1 MTLKKI
7 IIAVSLTLSVAAAAF
22 AEPAKAPVAAGA
34 PAAATTAVAAP
45 AVPNAPPAAAVP
57 AAPVN
62 PVSVAPA
69 AAPAVKAE
77 IKTNKLITLTMFGII
92 IAITLAVVI
101 SSARKTKSAADFYA
115 AGGGITGTQN
125 GWAIAGDYMSA
136 ASFLGIS
143 GLISLYGYDG
153 FMYSVGW
160 LVAYITVLLI
170 VAEPC
175 RNAGKYTLGD
185 ILSFRTNPKP
195 VRAIAAIST
204 VAVST
209 FYLTAQMVG
218 AGKLMQLLLKP
229 MVTYQ
234 QAIIGVGI
242 LMVGYVVFGGM
253 TATTWVQIIKAGLLM
268 SGAIT
273 LAILVAVKAHMN
285 PFTFFN
291 DIVTNDN
298 IIQHVQSL
306 AIFKKEIADGK
317 SLMEGAGQRF
327 LEPGLYLTNPIDQI
341 SLGLA
346 LVLGTAGMPHI
357 LMRFF
362 TVPTAQAARKSVII
376 AMFIIG
382 GFYILTTL
390 LGFGAAIHVTPQVIK
405 TFDAGGNMATLLL
418 AQQLGGDIAPIFG
431 DILLAFLCAVAFATI
446 LAVVSGLV
454 LAASAAIAHDIYV
467 NVIKDGHADQHEQV
481 MAARITSFVVGAVG
495 IFIGIA
501 AEKQNVAHLVALAF
515 AVAASGNLPVVVM
528 SLFWRK
534 FNTAGVIGGLLVGT
548 IASIG
553 LVMVSPN
560 MTYPKTVA
568 AAAQKT
574 IEAIEKKQS
583 TLPPG
588 VTLAEKEIK
597 DLDKARKD
605 FETNKNGKSMLG
617 LDKAIFPLKNP
628 GIVSI
633 PLGFIAAILFTLLFP
648 CRRAEEGWD
657 EIYVRQNTGLGMA
670 KAVDH

>member
-1 MTLKKI
+1 MTFKNI
-7 IIAVSLTLSVAAAAF
+7 IIATSLALSVAAAAF
-22 AEPAKAPVAAGA
+22 AEEPKQAPAAPGT
-34 PAAATTAVAAP
+34 PAAATAPATPGAP
-45 AVPNAPPAAAVP
+45 AVVAPGT
-57 AAPVN
+57 
-62 PVSVAPA
+62 VAPA
-69 AAPAVKAE
+69 PVVAPPLTKKRELKADKAVTLSMFAV
-77 IKTNKLITLTMFGII
+77 IVGITLC
-92 IAITLAVVI
+92 VVVW
-101 SSARKTKSAADFYA
+101 AAKHTKTAADFYA

-160 LVAYITVLLI
+160 LVAYITVLLVI
-170 VAEPC
+170 AEPC

-195 VRAIAAIST
+195 VRALAAIST

-218 AGKLMQLLLKP
+218 AGKLMALLVGVPYK
-229 MVTYQ
+229 T
-234 QAIIGVGI
+234 AIIGVGI

-268 SGAIT
+268 SGAFLLSVLVLAKAGFNPIHFFDMIVNSPDIQDHVSKLVLKDGIT
-273 LAILVAVKAHMN
+273 L
-285 PFTFFN
+285 TG
-291 DIVTNDN
+291 T
-298 IIQHVQSL
+298 
-306 AIFKKEIADGK
+306 E
-317 SLMEGAGQRF
+317 AGQRF
-327 LEPGLYLTNPIDQI
+327 LEPGLFLKNPLDQV
-341 SLGLA
+341 SLGMA

-382 GFYILTTL
+382 LFYVLTTL
-390 LGFGAAIHVTPQVIK
+390 LGFGAAINLTPQGIISV
-405 TFDAGGNMATLLL
+405 DPGGNMATLML
-418 AQQLGGDIAPIFG
+418 AQQLGADIAPIFG
-431 DILLAFLCAVAFATI
+431 DLFLAFLCSVAFATI

-481 MAARITSFVVGAVG
+481 MAARITSFAVGAVG
-495 IFIGIA
+495 IVIGLM
-501 AEKQNVAHLVALAF
+501 AEKANVAHLVALAF
-515 AVAASGNLPVVVM
+515 AVAASGNLPVVFL

-534 FNTAGVIGGLLVGT
+534 FNTAGVISGLVVGT

-560 MTYPKTVA
+560 MTYPKVVA
-568 AAAQKT
+568 AGAKKVVAAM
-574 IEAIEKKQS
+574 EKKQAA
-583 TLPPG
+583 LPIG
-588 VTLAEKEIK
+588 EALSEKDSKALAKAKVDELKDGTSMMGLEKP
-597 DLDKARKD
+597 L
-605 FETNKNGKSMLG
+605 FT
-617 LDKAIFPLKNP
+617 LKNP
-628 GIVSI
+628 GIISI
-633 PLGFIAAILFTLLFP
+633 PLGFIAAILGALMFP
-648 CRRAEEGWD
+648 SKRSEEMFD
-657 EIYVRQNTGLGMA
+657 EIYVRQNTGIGMA

>member
-1 MTLKKI
+1 MTIKKI
-7 IIAVSLTLSVAAAAF
+7 FIAASLALSVAAAAY
-22 AEPAKAPVAAGA
+22 AEEAKAPAAGAAPAMSAPAAQGA
-34 PAAATTAVAAP
+34 PAAT
-45 AVPNAPPAAAVP
+45 
-57 AAPVN
+57 
-62 PVSVAPA
+62 A
-69 AAPAVKAE
+69 AAPAPNAAASVATPAPATPAPVKKE
-77 IKTNKLITLTMFGII
+77 LKTNKTITIGMFMVI
-92 IAITLAVVI
+92 IAITMGVVVW
-101 SSARKTKSAADFYA
+101 AAKQTKSAADFYA

-185 ILSFRTNPKP
+185 ILSFRTSPKP
-195 VRAIAAIST
+195 VRAFAALST

-218 AGKLMQLLLKP
+218 AGKLMALLVGIPYK
-229 MVTYQ
+229 MS
-234 QAIIGVGI
+234 IIGVGV

-253 TATTWVQIIKAGLLM
+253 VATTWVQIIKAGLLM
-268 SGAIT
+268 SGAFLLSFLVMIKAGFNPIGFFT
-273 LAILVAVKAHMN
+273 TIVSSPDIQDHVSKLVLKDGVILSGM
-285 PFTFFN
+285 
-291 DIVTNDN
+291 D
-298 IIQHVQSL
+298 
-306 AIFKKEIADGK
+306 
-317 SLMEGAGQRF
+317 AGQRF
-327 LEPGLYLTNPIDQI
+327 LEPGLYLKNPLDQI
-341 SLGLA
+341 SLGMA

-390 LGFGAAIHVTPQVIK
+390 LGFGAAIHLTPQGI
-405 TFDAGGNMATLLL
+405 TAIDPGGNMATLML
-418 AQQLGGDIAPIFG
+418 AQQMGADIAPIIG
-431 DILLAFLCAVAFATI
+431 DLFLAFLCAVAFATI

-481 MAARITSFVVGAVG
+481 FAARATSFVVGACG
-495 IFIGIA
+495 IMIGLA

-515 AVAASGNLPVVVM
+515 AVAASGNLPVVIL

-534 FNTAGVIGGLLVGT
+534 FNTAGVISGLLVGT

-560 MTYPKTVA
+560 MTYPKVVA
-568 AAAQKT
+568 AGAKKVVVAM
-574 IEAIEKKQS
+574 EKKQAALPAGQ
-583 TLPPG
+583 TLSEKDAKA
-588 VTLAEKEIK
+588 LA
-597 DLDKARKD
+597 KAKVD
-605 FETNKNGKSMLG
+605 AQQDGTSIVG
-617 LDKAIFPLKNP
+617 LDKPIFTLKNP
-628 GIVSI
+628 GIISI
-633 PLGFIAAILFTLLFP
+633 PLGFMAAILGALAFP
-648 CRRAEEGWD
+648 NRRSEEMFD
-657 EIYVRQNTGLGMA
+657 EVYVRQNTGLGMA
-670 KAVDH
+670 KAVEH

>member
-1 MTLKKI
+1 MKRLLVALGCVLSLS
-7 IIAVSLTLSVAAAAF
+7 IAAYAAPEA
-22 AEPAKAPVAAGA
+22 AKAPEATPAVAAQA
-34 PAAATTAVAAP
+34 PAA
-45 AVPNAPPAAAVP
+45 
-57 AAPVN
+57 
-62 PVSVAPA
+62 A
-69 AAPAVKAE
+69 AAPAVDAAKVAAPAAESKA
-77 IKTNKLITLTMFGII
+77 TLKANPKVTIPIFLII
-92 IAITLAVVI
+92 IAATMSVVVW
-101 SSARKTKSAADFYA
+101 SAKQTKSASDFYT

-143 GLISLYGYDG
+143 GMISLYGYDG

-185 ILSFRTNPKP
+185 ILSFRTSPKP
-195 VRAIAAIST
+195 VRAVAAIST
-204 VAVST
+204 VSVST

-218 AGKLMQLLLKP
+218 AGKLMQLLLGINY
-229 MVTYQ
+229 TI
-234 QAIIGVGI
+234 AIVGVGI

-268 SGAIT
+268 TGA
-273 LAILVAVKAHMN
+273 AILSIMVAIKSGFS
-285 PFTFFN
+285 PFQFFT
-291 DIVTNDN
+291 DIATNQN
-298 IIQHVQSL
+298 IIDHVKL
-306 AIFKKEIADGK
+306 LPIYLKEVDAGTATAD
-317 SLMEGAGQRF
+317 AGQRF
-327 LEPGLYLTNPIDQI
+327 LEPGLFLTNPLDQI
-341 SLGLA
+341 SLGMA

-362 TVPTAQAARKSVII
+362 TVPTAQEARKSVIV

-382 GFYILTTL
+382 SFYILTTL
-390 LGFGAAIHVTPQVIK
+390 LGFGAAVHLSPQGIK
-405 TFDAGGNMATLLL
+405 QVDAGGNMAAMML
-418 AQQLGGDIAPIFG
+418 AKTMGSEFSPFIGDL
-431 DILLAFLCAVAFATI
+431 LLAFLCAVAFATI

-481 MAARITSFVVGAVG
+481 MAARITSFCVGAVG
-495 IFIGIA
+495 ILIGIA

-515 AVAASGNLPVVVM
+515 AVASSGNLPVVVM
-528 SLFWRK
+528 SLFWKK
-534 FNTAGVIGGLLVGT
+534 FNTAGVVAGLVVGT

-560 MTYPKTVA
+560 MTYPDRVADNAKAAYTKLEAEIAAGLVAPAAMEKTL
-568 AAAQKT
+568 KT
-574 IEAIEKKQS
+574 IEAKK
-583 TLPPG
+583 
-588 VTLAEKEIK
+588 AEE
-597 DLDKARKD
+597 A
-605 FETNKNGKSMLG
+605 KNRGGKSMLG
-617 LDKAIFPLKNP
+617 LSKPLFNLKNP

-633 PLGFIAAILFTLLFP
+633 PLGFIAAILATLAFP
-648 CRRAEEGWD
+648 CRRAEEMWD

-670 KAVDH
+670 KAIDH

>member
-1 MTLKKI
+1 MTYKKI
-7 IIAVSLTLSVAAAAF
+7 IIAASLALTVAAAAF
-22 AEPAKAPVAAGA
+22 AEEPKQ
-34 PAAATTAVAAP
+34 T
-45 AVPNAPPAAAVP
+45 
-57 AAPVN
+57 
-62 PVSVAPA
+62 PA
-69 AAPAVKAE
+69 AAPAAVTAAAPAATPGAPAITAAGAATPAPAVAPPLTKKRELKA
-77 IKTNKLITLTMFGII
+77 NK
-92 IAITLAVVI
+92 AITLSMFAVIIGITLGVVVWA
-101 SSARKTKSAADFYA
+101 ARQTKTAADFYA

-185 ILSFRTNPKP
+185 ILSFRTDPKP
-195 VRAIAAIST
+195 VRAVAAIST

-218 AGKLMQLLLKP
+218 AGKLMALLVGVPYK
-229 MVTYQ
+229 T
-234 QAIIGVGI
+234 AIIGVGI

-268 SGAIT
+268 SGAFLLSVLV
-273 LAILVAVKAHMN
+273 LAKAGFNPLYFFDTIVNSPDIQDHVSKLVLK
-285 PFTFFN
+285 
-291 DIVTNDN
+291 DGIVLNGID
-298 IIQHVQSL
+298 
-306 AIFKKEIADGK
+306 
-317 SLMEGAGQRF
+317 AGQRF
-327 LEPGLYLTNPIDQI
+327 LEPGLFMKSPLDQI
-341 SLGLA
+341 SLGMA

-382 GFYILTTL
+382 GFYVLTTL
-390 LGFGAAIHVTPQVIK
+390 LGFGAAINLTPQGIISV
-405 TFDAGGNMATLLL
+405 DPGGNMATLML
-418 AQQLGGDIAPIFG
+418 AQQLGADITPILGDVF
-431 DILLAFLCAVAFATI
+431 LAFLCSVAFATI

-481 MAARITSFVVGAVG
+481 MAARITSLVVGVVG
-495 IFIGIA
+495 IGIGLL
-501 AEKQNVAHLVALAF
+501 AEKANVAHLVALAF
-515 AVAASGNLPVVVM
+515 AVASSGNLPVVVL

-534 FNTAGVIGGLLVGT
+534 FNTGGVISGLVVGT

-560 MTYPKTVA
+560 MTYPKLVA
-568 AAAQKT
+568 AGAQKV
-574 IEAIEKKQS
+574 IVAMEKKQAA
-583 TLPPG
+583 LPPG
-588 VTLAEKEIK
+588 TALPEKDAKALAKAQKEV
-597 DLDKARKD
+597 LDKD
-605 FETNKNGKSMLG
+605 GTSIMG
-617 LDKAIFPLKNP
+617 LSEPILKLKNP
-628 GIVSI
+628 GLISI
-633 PLGFIAAILFTLLFP
+633 PLGFIAAILGALLFP
-648 CRRAEEGWD
+648 NKRSEEMFD
-657 EIYVRQNTGLGMA
+657 EVYVRQNTGLGMA
-670 KAVDH
+670 KAIDH

>member
-1 MTLKKI
+1 MTIKKI
-7 IIAVSLTLSVAAAAF
+7 IIAATLALSVAAAAF
-22 AEPAKAPVAAGA
+22 AEEPTKATGAAGA
-34 PAAATTAVAAP
+34 APAMSAPAAP
-45 AVPNAPPAAAVP
+45 AAPGAPTMAAPTATP
-57 AAPVN
+57 AAPAAEK
-62 PVSVAPA
+62 PAPKKREL
-69 AAPAVKAE
+69 KA
-77 IKTNKLITLTMFGII
+77 NKVITISMFGVI
-92 IAITLAVVI
+92 IAITMGVVVWAA
-101 SSARKTKSAADFYA
+101 SQTKTASDFYA

-185 ILSFRTNPKP
+185 ILSFRTAPKP
-195 VRAIAAIST
+195 VRAFAAIST

-218 AGKLMQLLLKP
+218 AGKLMALLVGIPYK
-229 MVTYQ
+229 TS
-234 QAIIGVGI
+234 IIGVGV

-253 TATTWVQIIKAGLLM
+253 VATTWVQIIKAGLLM
-268 SGAIT
+268 SGAF
-273 LAILVAVKAHMN
+273 LLSVLVMAKAGFN
-285 PFTFFN
+285 PIGFFDMIVN
-291 DIVTNDN
+291 SPDIQD
-298 IIQHVQSL
+298 HVSKMVL
-306 AIFKKEIADGK
+306 KEGVIMSGID
-317 SLMEGAGQRF
+317 AGQRF
-327 LEPGLYLTNPIDQI
+327 LEPGLYLKNPLDQI
-341 SLGLA
+341 SLGMA

-382 GFYILTTL
+382 GFYVLTTL
-390 LGFGAAIHVTPQVIK
+390 LGFGAAINLTPQGIIQV
-405 TFDAGGNMATLLL
+405 DPGGNMATLML
-418 AQQLGGDIAPIFG
+418 AQQLGADIAPVFG
-431 DILLAFLCAVAFATI
+431 DLFLAFLCAVAFATI

-481 MAARITSFVVGAVG
+481 MAARITSFVVGACG
-495 IFIGIA
+495 IVIGIA

-515 AVAASGNLPVVVM
+515 AVAASGNLPVVVL

-534 FNTAGVIGGLLVGT
+534 FNTGGVISGLLVGT

-560 MTYPKTVA
+560 MTYPKLEAAKAHKVVVA
-568 AAAQKT
+568 M
-574 IEAIEKKQS
+574 EKKQS
-583 TLPPG
+583 ALSAG
-588 VTLAEKEIK
+588 AVLGEK
-597 DLDKARKD
+597 DLKALTKAREDEKQD
-605 FETNKNGKSMLG
+605 GTSMMG
-617 LDKAIFPLKNP
+617 LDKPLFGLKNP

-633 PLGFIAAILFTLLFP
+633 PLGFLAAIFGALAFP
-648 CRRAEEGWD
+648 SRRSEEMFD
-657 EIYVRQNTGLGMA
+657 EVYVRQNTGLGMA
-670 KAVDH
+670 KAVEH

>member
-1 MTLKKI
+1 MKRLLVALGCVLSLS
-7 IIAVSLTLSVAAAAF
+7 IAAYAAPEA
-22 AEPAKAPVAAGA
+22 AKAPEATPAVAAQA
-34 PAAATTAVAAP
+34 PAA
-45 AVPNAPPAAAVP
+45 
-57 AAPVN
+57 
-62 PVSVAPA
+62 A
-69 AAPAVKAE
+69 AAPAVDAAKVAAPAAESKA
-77 IKTNKLITLTMFGII
+77 TLKANPKVTIPIFLII
-92 IAITLAVVI
+92 IAATMSVVVW
-101 SSARKTKSAADFYA
+101 SAKQTKSAADFYT

-143 GLISLYGYDG
+143 GMISLYGYDG

-185 ILSFRTNPKP
+185 ILSFRTSPKP
-195 VRAIAAIST
+195 VRAVAAIST
-204 VAVST
+204 VSVST

-218 AGKLMQLLLKP
+218 AGKLMQLLLGINY
-229 MVTYQ
+229 TI
-234 QAIIGVGI
+234 AIVGVGI

-268 SGAIT
+268 TGAFILSVMVAIKSGFS
-273 LAILVAVKAHMN
+273 
-285 PFTFFN
+285 PFQFFT
-291 DIVTNDN
+291 DIATNQN
-298 IIQHVQSL
+298 IIDHVKL
-306 AIFKKEIADGK
+306 LPIYLKEVDAGTATAD
-317 SLMEGAGQRF
+317 AGQRF
-327 LEPGLYLTNPIDQI
+327 LEPGLFLTNPLDQI
-341 SLGLA
+341 SLGMA

-362 TVPTAQAARKSVII
+362 TVPTAQEARKSVIV

-382 GFYILTTL
+382 SFYILTTL
-390 LGFGAAIHVTPQVIK
+390 LGFGAAVHLSPQGIK
-405 TFDAGGNMATLLL
+405 QVDAGGNMAAMML
-418 AQQLGGDIAPIFG
+418 AKTMGSEFSPFIGDL
-431 DILLAFLCAVAFATI
+431 LLAFLCAVAFATI

-481 MAARITSFVVGAVG
+481 MAARITSFCVGAVG
-495 IFIGIA
+495 ILIGIA

-515 AVAASGNLPVVVM
+515 AVASSGNLPVVVM
-528 SLFWRK
+528 SLFWKK
-534 FNTAGVIGGLLVGT
+534 FNTAGVVAGLVVGT

-560 MTYPKTVA
+560 MTYPDRVADNAKAAYTKLEAEIAAGLVAPAAMEKTL
-568 AAAQKT
+568 KT
-574 IEAIEKKQS
+574 IEAKK
-583 TLPPG
+583 
-588 VTLAEKEIK
+588 AEE
-597 DLDKARKD
+597 A
-605 FETNKNGKSMLG
+605 KNRGGKSMLG
-617 LDKAIFPLKNP
+617 LSKPLFNLKNP

-633 PLGFIAAILFTLLFP
+633 PLGFIAAILATLAFP
-648 CRRAEEGWD
+648 CRRAEEMWD

-670 KAVDH
+670 KAIDH

>member
-1 MTLKKI
+1 MKKLL
-7 IIAVSLTLSVAAAAF
+7 IAATMALTFAGAAF
-22 AEPAKAPVAAGA
+22 AEEPSKA
-34 PAAATTAVAAP
+34 T
-45 AVPNAPPAAAVP
+45 
-57 AAPVN
+57 
-62 PVSVAPA
+62 PA
-69 AAPAVKAE
+69 AAPAVSAPAAQGAPAAAAPAAGAVQKSDVAAPAAPAKPAEKKAE
-77 IKTNKLITLTMFGII
+77 LKTNKAITLTLFGII
-92 IAITLAVVI
+92 IAITMGVVVWAA
-101 SSARKTKSAADFYA
+101 SKTKTAADFYA

-185 ILSFRTNPKP
+185 ILSFRTSPKP
-195 VRAIAAIST
+195 VRAFAAIST

-218 AGKLMQLLLKP
+218 AGKLMALLIGIPYK
-229 MVTYQ
+229 TS
-234 QAIIGVGI
+234 IIGVGV

-268 SGAIT
+268 SGAFLLSIMVMAKAGFNPIGFFDIIVSSPDIQDHVSKMVLKDGVV
-273 LAILVAVKAHMN
+273 LAGM
-285 PFTFFN
+285 
-291 DIVTNDN
+291 D
-298 IIQHVQSL
+298 
-306 AIFKKEIADGK
+306 
-317 SLMEGAGQRF
+317 AGQRF
-327 LEPGLYLTNPIDQI
+327 LEPGLYMKNPLDQI
-341 SLGLA
+341 SLGMA
-346 LVLGTAGMPHI
+346 LVFGTAGMPHI

-382 GFYILTTL
+382 GFYVLTTL
-390 LGFGAAIHVTPQVIK
+390 LGFGAAINLTPQSIK
-405 TFDAGGNMATLLL
+405 AVDAGGNMATLML
-418 AQQLGGDIAPIFG
+418 AQKLGADVAPILG
-431 DILLAFLCAVAFATI
+431 DLFLAFLCAVAFATI

-481 MAARITSFVVGAVG
+481 FAARVTSFIVGACG
-495 IFIGIA
+495 IIIGIA

-515 AVAASGNLPVVVM
+515 AVASSGNLPVVVL

-534 FNTAGVIGGLLVGT
+534 FNTAGVISGLVVGT
-548 IASIG
+548 IASIA

-560 MTYPKTVA
+560 MTYPKVVA
-568 AAAQKT
+568 EGAKKVVVAL
-574 IEAIEKKQS
+574 EKKQAA
-583 TLPPG
+583 LPPG
-588 VTLAEKEIK
+588 ATLDAK
-597 DLDKARKD
+597 DAKALAKARED
-605 FETNKNGKSMLG
+605 AQQTGTSMMG
-617 LDKAIFPLKNP
+617 LDKPLFTLKNP
-628 GIVSI
+628 GIISI
-633 PLGFIAAILFTLLFP
+633 PLGFMAAILGALAFP
-648 CRRAEEGWD
+648 NRRSEEMFD
-657 EIYVRQNTGLGMA
+657 EVYVRQNTGIGIA

>member
-1 MTLKKI
+1 MKRLLVATTL
-7 IIAVSLTLSVAAAAF
+7 ALSLSSLGFAAEPTKAPDNPSAAAST
-22 AEPAKAPVAAGA
+22 GT
-34 PAAATTAVAAP
+34 AATTPTAAVPGAPLQAAP
-45 AVPNAPPAAAVP
+45 APA
-57 AAPVN
+57 
-62 PVSVAPA
+62 
-69 AAPAVKAE
+69 KTE
-77 IKTNKLITLTMFGII
+77 IKANKAITIGMFLVI
-92 IAITLAVVI
+92 IAITMSVVVW
-101 SSARKTKSAADFYA
+101 AAKKTKTAADFYA

-170 VAEPC
+170 IAEPC

-185 ILSFRTNPKP
+185 ILSFRTEPKK
-195 VRAIAAIST
+195 VRAVAAIST
-204 VAVST
+204 VVVST

-218 AGKLMQLLLKP
+218 AGKLMQLLIGIPYK
-229 MVTYQ
+229 T
-234 QAIIGVGI
+234 AIIGVGI

-268 SGAIT
+268 SGAFL
-273 LAILVAVKAHMN
+273 LAILVGVKAGMN
-285 PFTFFN
+285 PIQFFS
-291 DIVTNDN
+291 DIATNPN
-298 IIQHVQSL
+298 IAEHVQKVVL
-306 AIFKKEIADGK
+306 KDPLPVPGFDY
-317 SLMEGAGQRF
+317 GQRF
-327 LEPGLYLTNPIDQI
+327 LEPGLFLKNPLDQI
-341 SLGLA
+341 SLGMA

-382 GFYILTTL
+382 GFYVLTTL
-390 LGFGAAIHVTPQVIK
+390 LGFGAAIHVTPQAISKVGK
-405 TFDAGGNMATLLL
+405 GGNMATMML
-418 AQQLGGDIAPIFG
+418 AQKLGGDISPLLG
-431 DILLAFLCAVAFATI
+431 DIFLAFLCAVAFATI

-454 LAASAAIAHDIYV
+454 LAASAAIAHDVYV

-481 MAARITSFVVGAVG
+481 MAARITSLVVGSLG
-495 IFIGIA
+495 IVVGIA

-515 AVAASGNLPVVVM
+515 AVASSGNLPVVFL

-534 FNTAGVIGGLLVGT
+534 FNTAGVISGLVVGT
-548 IASIG
+548 VASIA

-568 AAAQKT
+568 AAAQK
-574 IEAIEKKQS
+574 AVDVLEKKQAA
-583 TLPPG
+583 LPPG
-588 VTLAEKEIK
+588 VMLPEKEMK
-597 DLDKARKD
+597 DLEKAKADYEANKD
-605 FETNKNGKSMLG
+605 GKSMMG
-617 LDKAIFPLKNP
+617 LDKPFFTLKNP
-628 GIVSI
+628 GIISI
-633 PLGFIAAILFTLLFP
+633 PLGFIAAIVGALLFP
-648 CRRAEEGWD
+648 SRRSEEMFD
-657 EIYVRQNTGLGMA
+657 EIYVRQNTGIGMA

>member
-1 MTLKKI
+1 MTFKNI
-7 IIAVSLTLSVAAAAF
+7 IIAAGLALTVATAAF
-22 AEPAKAPVAAGA
+22 AEEPTKA
-34 PAAATTAVAAP
+34 PAAPGTPAAVTATTTNDAPAVAAP
-45 AVPNAPPAAAVP
+45 SAV
-57 AAPVN
+57 APVT
-62 PVSVAPA
+62 A
-69 AAPAVKAE
+69 AAPAAKKAVE
-77 IKTNKLITLTMFGII
+77 LKANKFITLSMFAVII
-92 IAITLAVVI
+92 GITLGVVVWA
-101 SSARKTKSAADFYA
+101 ARQTKSAADFYA

-160 LVAYITVLLI
+160 LVAYVTVLLI

-195 VRAIAAIST
+195 VRALAAIST

-218 AGKLMQLLLKP
+218 AGKLMALLVGVPYKS
-229 MVTYQ
+229 
-234 QAIIGVGI
+234 AIIGVGI

-268 SGAIT
+268 SGAA
-273 LAILVAVKAHMN
+273 LLSVLVLLKCN
-285 PFTFFN
+285 FNIFTFFQSIVDSP
-291 DIVTNDN
+291 DIQD
-298 IIQHVQSL
+298 HVSKL
-306 AIFKKEIADGK
+306 VLRDGVV
-317 SLMEGAGQRF
+317 LNGVDAGQRF
-327 LEPGLYLTNPIDQI
+327 LEPGLFLKKPLDQI
-341 SLGLA
+341 SLGMA

-382 GFYILTTL
+382 GFYVLTTL
-390 LGFGAAIHVTPQVIK
+390 LGFGAAVNLTPQGIISV
-405 TFDAGGNMATLLL
+405 DPGGNMATLIL
-418 AQQLGGDIAPIFG
+418 AQVLGAEISPILGDIF
-431 DILLAFLCAVAFATI
+431 LAFLCSVAFATI

-481 MAARITSFVVGAVG
+481 MAARYTSLVVGIVG
-495 IFIGIA
+495 IGIGLM
-501 AEKQNVAHLVALAF
+501 AEKANVAHLVALAF
-515 AVAASGNLPVVVM
+515 AVAASGNLPVVVL

-534 FNTAGVIGGLLVGT
+534 FNTGGVISGLLVGT

-560 MTYPKTVA
+560 MTYPTVVA
-568 AAAQKT
+568 AGAKKVVVALEAKQAALPAG
-574 IEAIEKKQS
+574 ELLNEKDVKA
-583 TLPPG
+583 
-588 VTLAEKEIK
+588 LATAKVNEQLTGTSMMGLEKP
-597 DLDKARKD
+597 L
-605 FETNKNGKSMLG
+605 FN
-617 LDKAIFPLKNP
+617 LKNP
-628 GIVSI
+628 GILSI
-633 PLGFIAAILFTLLFP
+633 PLGFIAAILGTLLFP
-648 CRRAEEGWD
+648 NKRSEDMFD
-657 EIYVRQNTGLGMA
+657 EVYVRQNTGIGMA

>member
-1 MTLKKI
+1 MKKVFIALLITISIGTLC
-7 IIAVSLTLSVAAAAF
+7 F
-22 AEPAKAPVAAGA
+22 AEEPKKDLTGTAATPTASQPATIPSPATVAAPVAA
-34 PAAATTAVAAP
+34 PVSAP
-45 AVPNAPPAAAVP
+45 AV
-57 AAPVN
+57 
-62 PVSVAPA
+62 ST
-69 AAPAVKAE
+69 KAE
-77 IKTNKLITLTMFGII
+77 DTGKLKANPKVTIPIFLII
-92 IAITLAVVI
+92 IGATMAVVVW
-101 SSARKTKSAADFYA
+101 SAKKTKSAADFYT

-143 GLISLYGYDG
+143 GMISLYGYDG

-185 ILSFRTNPKP
+185 ILSFRTSPKP

-218 AGKLMQLLLKP
+218 AGKLMQLLLGIDYKF
-229 MVTYQ
+229 
-234 QAIIGVGI
+234 AIIGVGI

-268 SGAIT
+268 TGAAVLSVLVMIKSGMSP
-273 LAILVAVKAHMN
+273 LQF
-285 PFTFFN
+285 FT
-291 DIVTNDN
+291 DIVSNEK
-298 IIQHVQSL
+298 IIDHVKL
-306 AIFKKEIADGK
+306 LPIYLKEMESGKATAD
-317 SLMEGAGQRF
+317 AGQRF
-327 LEPGLYLTNPIDQI
+327 LEPGLFLTNPLDQI
-341 SLGLA
+341 SLGMA

-362 TVPTAQAARKSVII
+362 TVPTAQAARKSVIV

-382 GFYILTTL
+382 SFYILTTL
-390 LGFGAAIHVTPQVIK
+390 LGFGAAIHLSPQGIQRVDK
-405 TFDAGGNMATLLL
+405 GGNMAAMML
-418 AQQLGGDIAPIFG
+418 AKTLGGDISPFVG
-431 DILLAFLCAVAFATI
+431 DLLLAFLCAVAFATI

-454 LAASAAIAHDIYV
+454 LAASAAIAHDIWV
-467 NVIKDGHADQHEQV
+467 NVIKDGHADQREQV
-481 MAARITSFVVGAVG
+481 LAARTTSLVVGIVG
-495 IFIGIA
+495 IVIGIA

-515 AVAASGNLPVVVM
+515 AVASSGNLPVVVL

-534 FNTAGVIGGLLVGT
+534 FNTAGVISGLLVGT

-560 MTYPKTVA
+560 MTYPNKVADDAKKAYSKLEKDISDGKVKPEAMDKTL
-568 AAAQKT
+568 KT
-574 IEAIEKKQS
+574 IADKKIEES
-583 TLPPG
+583 
-588 VTLAEKEIK
+588 
-597 DLDKARKD
+597 
-605 FETNKNGKSMLG
+605 KNRGGTSILG
-617 LDKAIFPLKNP
+617 LDKPIMTLKNP
-628 GIVSI
+628 GIISI
-633 PLGFIAAILFTLLFP
+633 PLGFFAAILGTLLFP
-648 CRRAEEGWD
+648 NRRSEEMFD
-657 EIYVRQNTGLGMA
+657 EVYVRQNTGLGMA

>member
-1 MTLKKI
+1 MKNLLVAFI
-7 IIAVSLTLSVAAAAF
+7 LALSLGSIANA
-22 AEPAKAPVAAGA
+22 AEPAKAPTAPGA
-34 PAAATTAVAAP
+34 PAAAT
-45 AVPNAPPAAAVP
+45 
-57 AAPVN
+57 
-62 PVSVAPA
+62 APA
-69 AAPAVKAE
+69 AAPGAPAAVTAPAAVPGAPVAAPAPAAPAKKRELKA
-77 IKTNKLITLTMFGII
+77 NKVITLSMFAVII
-92 IAITLAVVI
+92 SITLAVVVWA
-101 SSARKTKSAADFYA
+101 ARRTKTAADFYA

-185 ILSFRTNPKP
+185 ILSFRTEPKP
-195 VRAIAAIST
+195 VRAVAAIST

-218 AGKLMQLLLKP
+218 AGKLMSLLVGVPYK
-229 MVTYQ
+229 T
-234 QAIIGVGI
+234 AIIGVGI

-268 SGAIT
+268 SGAA
-273 LAILVAVKAHMN
+273 LLSVLVMMKANFN
-285 PFTFFN
+285 PITFFDMIVN
-291 DIVTNDN
+291 SPDIQDHVSKLMLKDGVTMTGVD
-298 IIQHVQSL
+298 
-306 AIFKKEIADGK
+306 
-317 SLMEGAGQRF
+317 AGQRF
-327 LEPGLYLTNPIDQI
+327 LEPGLYMKAPLDQI
-341 SLGLA
+341 SLGMA

-382 GFYILTTL
+382 GFYVLTTL
-390 LGFGAAIHVTPQVIK
+390 LGFGAAINVTPQGITQV
-405 TFDAGGNMATLLL
+405 DPGGNMATLLL
-418 AQQLGGDIAPIFG
+418 AQQMGADIAPIIG
-431 DILLAFLCAVAFATI
+431 DLFLAFLCSVAFATI

-481 MAARITSFVVGAVG
+481 MAARITSLVVGAAG
-495 IFIGIA
+495 IIIGLL
-501 AEKQNVAHLVALAF
+501 AEKANVAHLVALAF
-515 AVAASGNLPVVVM
+515 AVASSGNLPVVVL

-534 FNTAGVIGGLLVGT
+534 FNTAGVISGLVVGT
-548 IASIG
+548 VASIG

-560 MTYPKTVA
+560 MTYPKVEAAKAQKVVA
-568 AAAQKT
+568 AM
-574 IEAIEKKQS
+574 EKKQAA
-583 TLPPG
+583 LPLG
-588 VTLAEKEIK
+588 AQLEEKDAKALA
-597 DLDKARKD
+597 KARVD
-605 FETNKNGKSMLG
+605 VANKEGKSIMG
-617 LDKAIFPLKNP
+617 LSEPILKLKNP
-628 GIVSI
+628 GIISI
-633 PLGFIAAILFTLLFP
+633 PLGFLAAIFGALLFP
-648 CRRAEEGWD
+648 SRRSEEMFD
-657 EIYVRQNTGLGMA
+657 EIYVRQNTGIGMA